1 MVQFQEMTI
10 EYTRKLVSTAQI
22 VTNFYIRRKDMNYS
36 NYTNNYINRHK
47 RSFTTSVD
55 ETL

>member
-1 MVQFQEMTI
+1 MKQYQEMTI

-36 NYTNNYINRHK
+36 NYTNNYHNKDK
-47 RSFTTSVD
+47 RSINTSVH